1 MRKHFL
7 ILMLLTLLPLAGWAA
22 DYGSITV
29 GDYTVTYT
37 SKQYVAIDATT
48 PASTVIPTFTVKR
61 TGGTDDIAVTATGL
75 RYQTIGNKV
84 TAISAPGI
92 YFREITFT
100 DGTDK
105 VMYVPFY
112 VSATYDVENVH
123 DAASFTTSFANGY
136 LKKYY
141 EKYPFCDVDWI
152 YEGGRMI
159 LQPGDYPTT
168 TPGTTTNTG
177 YDWNGREDDAIAWA
191 TEIFGPAYESYTIA
205 HTWDAFSSVQGTTP
219 GTYPNANTFG
229 FVFPTNLEGNYNVE
243 ITDGVK
249 TYFWPNETNPRVYTA
264 GKFSFAS
271 ADELTT
277 WPLDLADPAKI
288 KYIVRP
294 TSMPEGYVT
303 DESTSVDIHTVPVVI
318 NISSDAL
325 SYKDAQNEP
334 TIESVTVNGVTYYET
349 EWPQLFTLQYYKKV
363 AGEYIAQNADQIQ
376 NAGTYA
382 VALVSKGATDAD
394 RLISYMNGTESSK
407 KEFSISKV
415 DLQVTLAN
423 AEKEYGDA
431 DPTEL
436 TVTPGAL
443 PAGCTSIPTFTFN
456 SLPREAGVED
466 VAAVYNYTFTL
477 NDGTQ
482 TDITTQNYNV
492 VITNQPTLTITKKA
506 VALTYK
512 DDATQP
518 EKVYGIETV
527 NDGFANDIKNPEKYA
542 LAAGSALVPGA
553 DNLAEEL
560 AGIATDNKVSYSYK
574 YVNDKES
581 ANWDTKNNVAITGGA
596 EHKAGITF
604 AADASDKYLFTIA
617 DVNLKVKQAELTATG
632 AASKFTY
639 SKKETAALTY
649 NAAVQNVTKKV
660 VYVPNSS
667 DPTKNVVLYDDE
679 ATSFTPQVAISY
691 KYKATATAAEGV
703 ADNKT
708 AGIYV
713 AYVAP
718 VENGNFYLE
727 GTDPIAA
734 SNLDFTINKA
744 NLYVYVTE
752 ETISKQYTGA
762 NITLPTSNGI
772 TFQGLQGND
781 NADYSAAINVVVAK
795 NGSSTTVK
803 DVKSYDIEPSI
814 PTNSALKTNYNVVTY
829 KTKFNVT
836 PKPITLT
843 PNGMT
848 NVPYDQVHA
857 GSVDAT
863 TSNVTAS
870 VNPGD
875 EVAIVSTDLE
885 TVLTAY
891 NYVVAQNTYAAGGSY
906 PGAISLAKKIDSQIT
921 ATAKNMLKNFT
932 ITATATADITI
943 AAGTFTIIVKDKPA
957 TYGDQLTWDSF
968 SYLISGLTNP
978 AITVKYILQDKK
990 TKTVYSQNAGD
1001 ALPKN
1006 AGSYN
1011 ILVDETNS
1019 SLEVANYNTPS
1030 AEAGT
1035 IVAGTLTIAPKEVT
1049 IVAGQVAVNA
1059 GASVDDLNTLGMNKV
1074 TFTGKLQND
1083 VIAFALAFNEGTG
1096 AGQVE
1101 LDVDGNL
1108 NSPANATAYAA
1119 GYKIVAAPAAEIAA
1133 AANANYTFKFGDA
1146 AAVAKI
1152 EDANATGALKVEG
1165 ANILIVDVTSD
1176 DVVNQLTIADGN
1188 EYTLRIENHGKLAAQ
1203 KWNTMVLPFDIS
1215 VAKLSAAMK
1224 PAATT
1229 ANPNPDGYAIV
1240 NRMDKANTTAS
1251 SIKFTL
1257 FMGTIPANEPFLIKT
1272 TDEID
1277 FTNVAIT
1284 GIVDADKVN
1293 DPSISN
1299 NAGDV
1304 KFNGLYAMKADL
1316 SNTERT
1322 VYNSGWYT
1330 NWTGFNLTAF
1340 EAYFSG
1346 CDAAAR
1352 IYVEDLDE
1360 NGITAVKTLSAD
1372 QINGLKIAEGWYTV
1386 NGIKLQS
1393 APTEKGVYINNGKKV
1408 VIK

>member
-1 MRKHFL
+1 
-7 ILMLLTLLPLAGWAA
+7 MLLTLLPLAGWAA
-22 DYGSITV
+22 TDYGSITV
-29 GDYTVTYT
+29 GDYTVTYD
-37 SKQYVAIDATT
+37 SKQYVAINATT
-48 PASTVIPTFTVKR
+48 PASTVIPDFTVKR
-61 TGGTDDIAVTATGL
+61 TAGGSVMAVTPTGL

-100 DGTDK
+100 DGTADK

-112 VSATYDVENVH
+112 VSATYDVQNVN
-123 DAASFTTSFANGY
+123 DAEDFAASLTNGY

-141 EKYPFCDVDWI
+141 ENWPMCDVDWI
-152 YEGGRMI
+152 YGNGANDRVI
-159 LQPGDYPTT
+159 LYPGQYPTQ
-168 TPGTTTNTG
+168 TPGVKNTTGSLPNWDTTQK
-177 YDWNGREDDAIAWA
+177 DDAIAWA
-191 TEIFGPAYESYTIA
+191 TEIFGPTYASYNIA
-205 HTWDAFSSVQGTTP
+205 HTWAAFYEVES
-219 GTYPNANTFG
+219 NRNTFG
-229 FVFPTNLEGNYNVE
+229 FVFPTDLEGNYNVE
-243 ITDGVK
+243 ITDGTK
-249 TYFWPNETNPRVYTA
+249 TYLWPNETEPWVFPRDRQS
-264 GKFSFAS
+264 SFAS
-271 ADELTT
+271 ASELTG
-277 WPLDLADPAKI
+277 WGLSIADPASI

-423 AEKEYGDA
+423 AKKEYGDA

-456 SLPREAGVED
+456 SLPREAGAED

-492 VITNQPTLTITKKA
+492 VITNQPTLTITKKN

-649 NAAVQNVTKKV
+649 NAAAQSVTKKV

-667 DPTKNVVLYDDE
+667 DPTKDVVLYDDE
-679 ATSFTPQVAISY
+679 ATSFTPQVTISY
-691 KYKATATAAEGV
+691 KYKTSATADTESAA
-703 ADNKT
+703 DMKT
-708 AGIYV
+708 AGYYK

-718 VENGNFYLE
+718 VANGNFYLE

-752 ETISKQYTGA
+752 ETISKQYTGNA
-762 NITLPTSNGI
+762 FTLPTSTDI
-772 TFQGLQGND
+772 TFQGLFE
-781 NADYSAAINVVVAK
+781 ADKTPYSAAITAVVAK
-795 NGSSTTVK
+795 YGTATTVTNVK
-803 DVKSYDIEPSI
+803 DYDIAPVVA
-814 PTNSALKTNYNVVTY
+814 NDNALRTNYNVVTY
-829 KTKFNVT
+829 PTVFKVTK
-836 PKPITLT
+836 KPITLT
-843 PNGMT
+843 PQPM
-848 NVPYDQVHA
+848 VDVAYDQVVVGNH
-857 GSVDAT
+857 DAT
-863 TSNVTAS
+863 TSNVTATNTDDS
-870 VNPGD
+870 QDVIKAGD
-875 EVAIVSTDLE
+875 LAL
-885 TVLTAY
+885 VLQAY
-891 NYVVAQNTYAAGGSY
+891 YYVVKNQTYEAGKTY
-906 PGAISLAKKIDSQIT
+906 NEAISLALNNSATTAAKNMVKNFEIT
-921 ATAKNMLKNFT
+921 ATAK
-932 ITATATADITI
+932 ADITI
-943 AAGTFTIIVKDKPA
+943 SNGDFTIIVKDKPA
-957 TYGDQLTWDSF
+957 TYGDQLTWNSF
-968 SYLISGLTNP
+968 SYLTSGLTNP

-990 TKTVYSQNAGD
+990 TKTVYSQHAGD

-1019 SLEVANYNTPS
+1019 SLEVANYNKPS

-1049 IVAGQVAVNA
+1049 IVAKEVKVNE
-1059 GASVDDLNTLGMNKV
+1059 GASVDDLNTLGKSKV
-1074 TFTGKLQND
+1074 SFTGKLQND

-1101 LDVDGNL
+1101 LDGDGNL
-1108 NSPANATAYAA
+1108 NSPAADDAYAA
-1119 GYKIVAAPAAEIAA
+1119 GYKIVAATADEIAA
-1133 AANANYTFKFGDA
+1133 AANANYTFKFGTA

-1165 ANILIVDVTSD
+1165 ATILIVDATSD
-1176 DVVNQLTIADGN
+1176 DVVNQLTTANGGA
-1188 EYTLRIENHGKLAAQ
+1188 YTLKIENHWDWQAGK
-1203 KWNTMVLPFDIS
+1203 WYTMVLPFEIS
-1215 VAKLSAAMK
+1215 VAKLSAAIK
-1224 PAATT
+1224 PAVTT
-1229 ANPNPDGYAIV
+1229 EEPNPVGYAIV
-1240 NRMDKANTTAS
+1240 NRMDKANTTS
-1251 SIKFTL
+1251 NSIKFNL
-1257 FMGTIPANEPFLIKT
+1257 YMGTIPANEPFLIKAA
-1272 TDEID
+1272 EAID

-1284 GIVDADKVN
+1284 GTVDATKVA
-1293 DPSISN
+1293 DPSIE
-1299 NAGDV
+1299 NATGDV
-1304 KFNGLYAMKADL
+1304 KFTGLYAMKADL

-1322 VYNSGWYT
+1322 VLHSGWYT
-1330 NWTGFNLTAF
+1330 NRKNIDLTAF

-1352 IYVEDLDE
+1352 IYIEDLDE